1 VSEAF
6 LVPAHVSR
14 QVESMSHRKH
24 FYGISALATVAIA
37 IGHAAAQTTDLPAP
51 RVVPVA
57 RDSTQPL
64 TLEQALRWALENN
77 PTLRT
82 QRQAHNVAAA
92 EMVIARTYPF
102 NPALENRV
110 QDASGPTSAGIGN
123 VVPIEEVLVLE
134 LEVRG
139 QGKYRR
145 EAASAALSRTD
156 WTIAD
161 QEQTLAVQVVR
172 AFDALLYQQEKM
184 RLLERVVQLDQ
195 ELVANV
201 TRLFNAN
208 VLGASDRI
216 VAETELDD
224 ARAALSLG
232 RVNVITAQAAL
243 RTALGTV
250 TETFTAEGT
259 LEMPPAPL
267 DLATLT
273 EQALQRRPDLKARQS
288 ALLEAEASLRL
299 TDANRYGNPAIGPV
313 FTYDPSRASSIG
325 AQINVPLPVLNNH
338 RGDILKAQAVRAQAQ
353 LELQQTEITIRQE
366 VEAAVAHLRA
376 AEARA
381 TMYRTQVLPH
391 LEQALQDVRK
401 LFQAN
406 AKGVGLLQ
414 VVDVQRKLA
423 TAQAAYLDALFEQSQ
438 ARAELFAAVGSLPVA
453 VEVHPPSLEVLPGL
467 TPKAP
472 GWRNCP

>member
-6 LVPAHVSR
+6 LAPAHVSR
-14 QVESMSHRKH
+14 QVESMNHRKY
-24 FYGISALATVAIA
+24 FAGISALATVAVV
-37 IGHAAAQTTDLPAP
+37 IGQASVQTADLPAP
-51 RVVPVA
+51 RVVVVD
-57 RDSTQPL
+57 RDGTQPL

-102 NPALENRV
+102 NPALENRI
-110 QDASGPTSAGIGN
+110 QDASGPASAGIDN
-123 VVPIEEVLVLE
+123 VVPMEEVLVLE

-145 EAASAALSRTD
+145 EVASAALSRTD
-156 WTIAD
+156 WTIAAE
-161 QEQTLAVQVVR
+161 EQTLAVQVVR

-195 ELVANV
+195 ELVADV
-201 TRLFNAN
+201 TRLFNVN
-208 VLGASDRI
+208 ILGASDRI

-232 RVNVITAQAAL
+232 RVNVITTQAAL
-243 RTALGTV
+243 RTALGAV
-250 TETFTAEGT
+250 TELFTAEGT
-259 LEMPPAPL
+259 LAMPPVPL

-288 ALLEAEASLRL
+288 ALLEADASLRL
-299 TDANRYGNPAIGPV
+299 TVANRYGNPSLGPV
-313 FTYDPSRASSIG
+313 FVYDPTRISSVG
-325 AQINVPLPVLNNH
+325 AQINVPLPVLNSH
-338 RGDILKAQAVRAQAQ
+338 RGDILKGQALRAQAE
-353 LELQQTEITIRQE
+353 LELQQTEITIRQD

-376 AEARA
+376 AGAR
-381 TMYRTQVLPH
+381 TIMYRTQVLPH
-391 LEQALQDVRK
+391 LEQGLQDVRK

-414 VVDVQRKLA
+414 VVDVQRKLV
-423 TAQAAYLDALFEQSQ
+423 TAQAAYLDALYEQSQ
-438 ARAELFAAVGSLPVA
+438 ARAELFAAVGALPVA
-453 VEVHPPSLEVLPGL
+453 VETSPPSVEVPP
-467 TPKAP
+467 PKAP
-472 GWRNCP
+472 